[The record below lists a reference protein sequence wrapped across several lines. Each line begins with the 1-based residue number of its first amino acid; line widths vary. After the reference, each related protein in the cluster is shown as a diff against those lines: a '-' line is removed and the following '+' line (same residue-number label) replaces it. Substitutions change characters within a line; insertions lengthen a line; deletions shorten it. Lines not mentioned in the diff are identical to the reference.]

1 MKSLLWKLPKW
12 SEGFKGILRNWRRK
26 DKRFRSLRSA
36 EAWLCDYVVMIV
48 IIMVVEMMVVMV
60 MVKELVM
67 VEKMMVGGVACIE
80 RQRVT
85 LSAKSKSGYRPTI
98 FPSYTWTD
106 PDVDHMLHR
115 GALRRVFRGG
125 ASSLKMW
132 LIIWVQVLSRSLD
145 LSEFIS
151 FLVCS
156 LTSGQYRDRPV
167 FLYSQLFNKM
177 LSSFH
182 MLCCISLHWPLGRC
196 HCTLKAKDLE
206 PYYDKI

>member
-1 MKSLLWKLPKW
+1 MKSLLWKLPEW

-80 RQRVT
+80 QQRVT

-132 LIIWVQVLSRSLD
+132 LIIWVLSRSLD
-145 LSEFIS
+145 LGEVIS

-182 MLCCISLHWPLGRC
+182 MLFGLLGDVIV
-196 HCTLKAKDLE
+196 L
-206 PYYDKI
+206 

>member
-1 MKSLLWKLPKW
+1 MKSLLWKLPEW

-48 IIMVVEMMVVMV
+48 IIMVVMMVVMVMV

-80 RQRVT
+80 QQRVT

-132 LIIWVQVLSRSLD
+132 LIIWVQVLSMSLD
-145 LSEFIS
+145 LSDFFS

-177 LSSFH
+177 HLICSVVSAHFG
-182 MLCCISLHWPLGRC
+182 LLGDVIV
-196 HCTLKAKDLE
+196 L
-206 PYYDKI
+206 

>member
-1 MKSLLWKLPKW
+1 MKSLLWKLPEW

-80 RQRVT
+80 QQRVT

-132 LIIWVQVLSRSLD
+132 LIIWVLSRSLD
-145 LSEFIS
+145 LGEVIS

-182 MLCCISLHWPLGRC
+182 MLCCIRPLWPLGRC